1 MAINSALEVEKKKS
15 HMAMS
20 VLLLTCDNSK
30 SLFQSNCNNLLFK
43 ETMWN
48 WVKLQTSWIM
58 FHKSENKNINNSS
71 ISSS

>member
-30 SLFQSNCNNLLFK
+30 SLFQSNCNNLLF
-43 ETMWN
+43 N
-48 WVKLQTSWIM
+48 YVKLSKTA
-58 FHKSENKNINNSS
+58 NILNHVS
-71 ISSS
+71 